1 MKNKLLSTTAL
12 IGLVS
17 FISSPVLADVS
28 ITGGMEFTYTS
39 QDKGDA
45 AVTGASD
52 DYFSSDQDV
61 LIAFTNKTENG
72 LTVGMYASMDASGAN
87 DASTSS
93 AFSMDETYIT
103 VEGGFGLIQLGGKEG
118 VGEQFTPTASDLIGP
133 DGTDDNAPTFYSST
147 GSLGTQQ
154 ASLINA
160 IDDENNI
167 TYILP
172 KMGGLT
178 IGASYKD
185 AGAGAAENADETVIA
200 AKYEFTSGTV
210 KGSLHYA
217 NNSISGATAGA
228 GSINSSAMGIT
239 LLSGPVTFIYAHA
252 EDDQSTTIE
261 TEADDYGISYQVND
275 ALTLAVTGTEITE
288 STGGESLDVTSV
300 ALNYNITSGLDAY
313 LTYHDYD
320 YKAGTSGATSDD
332 GSATAIT
339 LAATF

>member
-45 AVTGASD
+45 AVNGASD
-52 DYFSSDQDV
+52 DYFSSDQEV
-61 LIAFTNKTENG
+61 LLAFTKKTDSG
-72 LTVGMYASMDASGAN
+72 LTIGMYADLESSGTEAV
-87 DASTSS
+87 SS
-93 AFSMDETYIT
+93 LNSDENYIT
-103 VEGGFGLIQLGGKEG
+103 IEGGFGYLQLGNKDG

-133 DGTDDNAPTFYSST
+133 DGTDDNAPQFYSST

-154 ASLINA
+154 ASLINT
-160 IDDENNI
+160 IGDENNI

-172 KMGGLT
+172 SIGGLT
-178 IGASYKD
+178 VGASFKD
-185 AGAGAAENADETVIA
+185 AGDGATENADETVIA
-200 AKYEFTSGTV
+200 AKYEFESGAV
-210 KGSLHYA
+210 KGSLTYA
-217 NNSISGATAGA
+217 DNSISGATSGA
-228 GSINSSAMGIT
+228 SSTNSSAMGIT
-239 LLSGPVTFIYAHA
+239 LSSGPVTFIYAHA

-300 ALNYNITSGLDAY
+300 ALSYNITSGLDAY

-332 GSATAIT
+332 GSVTAIT

>member
-1 MKNKLLSTTAL
+1 MKNKLLSTSAL

-45 AVTGASD
+45 AVNGASD
-52 DYFSSDQDV
+52 DYFSSDQEV
-61 LIAFTNKTENG
+61 LLAFTKKTDSG
-72 LTVGMYASMDASGAN
+72 LTIGMYADLESSGTEAV
-87 DASTSS
+87 SS
-93 AFSMDETYIT
+93 LNSDENYIT
-103 VEGGFGLIQLGGKEG
+103 IEGGFGYLQLGNKDG

-133 DGTDDNAPTFYSST
+133 DGTDDNAPQFYSST

-154 ASLINA
+154 ASLINT
-160 IDDENNI
+160 IGDENNI

-172 KMGGLT
+172 SIGGLT
-178 IGASYKD
+178 VGASFKD
-185 AGAGAAENADETVIA
+185 AGDGATENADETVIA
-200 AKYEFTSGTV
+200 AKYEFESGAV
-210 KGSLHYA
+210 KGSLTYA
-217 NNSISGATAGA
+217 DNSISGATSGA
-228 GSINSSAMGIT
+228 SSTNSSAMGIT
-239 LLSGPVTFIYAHA
+239 LSSGPVTFIYAHA

-300 ALNYNITSGLDAY
+300 ALSYNITSGLDAY

>member
-45 AVTGASD
+45 AVNGASD
-52 DYFSSDQDV
+52 DYFSSDQEV
-61 LIAFTNKTENG
+61 LLAFTKKTDSG
-72 LTVGMYASMDASGAN
+72 LTIGMYADLESSGTEAV
-87 DASTSS
+87 SS
-93 AFSMDETYIT
+93 LNSDENYIT
-103 VEGGFGLIQLGGKEG
+103 IEGGFGYLQLGNKDG

-133 DGTDDNAPTFYSST
+133 DGTDDNAPQFYSST

-154 ASLINA
+154 ASLINT
-160 IDDENNI
+160 IGDENNI

-172 KMGGLT
+172 SIGGLT
-178 IGASYKD
+178 VGASFKD
-185 AGAGAAENADETVIA
+185 AGDGATENADETVIA
-200 AKYEFTSGTV
+200 AKYEFESGAV
-210 KGSLHYA
+210 KGSLTYA
-217 NNSISGATAGA
+217 DNSISGATSGA
-228 GSINSSAMGIT
+228 SSTNSSAMGIT
-239 LLSGPVTFIYAHA
+239 LSSGPVTFIYAHA

-300 ALNYNITSGLDAY
+300 ALSYNITSGLDAY

>member
-45 AVTGASD
+45 AVNGASD
-52 DYFSSDQDV
+52 DYFSSDQEV
-61 LIAFTNKTENG
+61 LLAFTKKTDSG
-72 LTVGMYASMDASGAN
+72 LTIGMYADLESSGTEAV
-87 DASTSS
+87 SS
-93 AFSMDETYIT
+93 LNSDENYIT
-103 VEGGFGLIQLGGKEG
+103 IEGGFGYLQLGNKDG

-133 DGTDDNAPTFYSST
+133 DGTDDNAPQFYSST

-154 ASLINA
+154 ASLINT
-160 IDDENNI
+160 IGDENNI

-172 KMGGLT
+172 SIGGLT
-178 IGASYKD
+178 VGASFKD
-185 AGAGAAENADETVIA
+185 AGDGASENADETVVA
-200 AKYEFTSGTV
+200 AKYEFESGAV
-210 KGSLHYA
+210 KGSLTYA
-217 NNSISGATAGA
+217 DNSISGATSGA
-228 GSINSSAMGIT
+228 SSTNSSAMGIT
-239 LLSGPVTFIYAHA
+239 LSSGPVTFIYAHA

-300 ALNYNITSGLDAY
+300 ALSYNITSGLDAY

>member
-45 AVTGASD
+45 AVNGATD
-52 DYFSSDQDV
+52 DYFSSDQEV
-61 LIAFTNKTENG
+61 LLAFTKKTDSG
-72 LTVGMYASMDASGAN
+72 LTIGMYADLESSGTEAV
-87 DASTSS
+87 SS
-93 AFSMDETYIT
+93 LNSDENYIT
-103 VEGGFGLIQLGGKEG
+103 IEGGFGYLQLGNKDG

-133 DGTDDNAPTFYSST
+133 DGTDDNAPQFYSST

-154 ASLINA
+154 ASLINT
-160 IDDENNI
+160 IGDENNI

-172 KMGGLT
+172 SIGGLT
-178 IGASYKD
+178 VGASFKD
-185 AGAGAAENADETVIA
+185 AGDGATENADETVIA
-200 AKYEFTSGTV
+200 AKYEFESGAV

-217 NNSISGATAGA
+217 NNSISGATSGA
-228 GSINSSAMGIT
+228 SSTNSSAMGIT
-239 LLSGPVTFIYAHA
+239 LSSGPVTFIYAHA

-300 ALNYNITSGLDAY
+300 ALSYNITSGLDAY

-332 GSATAIT
+332 GSVTAIK

>member
-45 AVTGASD
+45 AVNGASD
-52 DYFSSDQDV
+52 DYFSSDQEV
-61 LIAFTNKTENG
+61 LLAFTKKTDSG
-72 LTVGMYASMDASGAN
+72 LEAGMVLNFQFTGDGDVTDADTKAAEESYM
-87 DASTSS
+87 
-93 AFSMDETYIT
+93 FIK
-103 VEGGFGLIQLGGKEG
+103 GGFGYLQLGNKDG

-133 DGTDDNAPTFYSST
+133 DGTDDNAPQFYSST

-154 ASLINA
+154 ASLINT
-160 IDDENNI
+160 IGDENNI

-172 KMGGLT
+172 SIGGLT
-178 IGASYKD
+178 VGASFKD
-185 AGAGAAENADETVIA
+185 AGDGASENADETVVA
-200 AKYEFTSGTV
+200 AKYEFESGAV

-228 GSINSSAMGIT
+228 GSINSSAMGLT
-239 LLSGPVTFIYAHA
+239 LSSGPVTFIYASA
-252 EDDQSTTIE
+252 KDDQSTTIE
-261 TEADDYGISYQVND
+261 TEANDYGISYQVND

-300 ALNYNITSGLDAY
+300 ALSYNITSGLDAY

>member
-45 AVTGASD
+45 AVNGASD
-52 DYFSSDQDV
+52 DYFSSDQEV
-61 LIAFTNKTENG
+61 LLAFTKKTDSG
-72 LTVGMYASMDASGAN
+72 LTIGMYADLESSGTEAV
-87 DASTSS
+87 SS
-93 AFSMDETYIT
+93 LNSDENYIT
-103 VEGGFGLIQLGGKEG
+103 IEGGFGYLQLGNKDG

-133 DGTDDNAPTFYSST
+133 DGTDDNAPQFYSST

-154 ASLINA
+154 ASLINT
-160 IDDENNI
+160 IGDENNI

-172 KMGGLT
+172 SIGGLT
-178 IGASYKD
+178 VGASFKD
-185 AGAGAAENADETVIA
+185 AGDGASENADETVVA
-200 AKYEFTSGTV
+200 AKYEFESGAV
-210 KGSLHYA
+210 KGSLTYA
-217 NNSISGATAGA
+217 DNSISGATSGA
-228 GSINSSAMGIT
+228 SSTNSSAMGIT
-239 LLSGPVTFIYAHA
+239 LSSGPVTFIYAHA

>member
-45 AVTGASD
+45 AVNGASD
-52 DYFSSDQDV
+52 DYFSSDQEV
-61 LIAFTNKTENG
+61 LLAFTKKTDSG
-72 LTVGMYASMDASGAN
+72 LTIGMYADLESSGTEAV
-87 DASTSS
+87 SS
-93 AFSMDETYIT
+93 LNSDENYIT
-103 VEGGFGLIQLGGKEG
+103 IEGGFGYLQLGNKDG

-133 DGTDDNAPTFYSST
+133 DGTDDNAPQFYSST

-154 ASLINA
+154 ASLINT
-160 IDDENNI
+160 IGDENNI

-172 KMGGLT
+172 SIGGLT
-178 IGASYKD
+178 VGASFKD
-185 AGAGAAENADETVIA
+185 AGDGASENADETVVA
-200 AKYEFTSGTV
+200 AKYEFESGAV

-217 NNSISGATAGA
+217 NNSISGATSGA
-228 GSINSSAMGIT
+228 SSTNSSAMGIT
-239 LLSGPVTFIYAHA
+239 LSSGPVTFIYAHA

-300 ALNYNITSGLDAY
+300 ALSYNITSGLDAY

>member
-45 AVTGASD
+45 AVNGASD
-52 DYFSSDQDV
+52 DYFSSDQEV
-61 LIAFTNKTENG
+61 LLAFTKKTDSG
-72 LTVGMYASMDASGAN
+72 LTIGMYADLESSGTEAV
-87 DASTSS
+87 SS
-93 AFSMDETYIT
+93 LNSDENYIT
-103 VEGGFGLIQLGGKEG
+103 IEGGFGYLQLGNKDG

-133 DGTDDNAPTFYSST
+133 DGTDDNAPQFYSST

-154 ASLINA
+154 ASLINT
-160 IDDENNI
+160 IGDENNI

-172 KMGGLT
+172 SIGGLT
-178 IGASYKD
+178 VGASFKD
-185 AGAGAAENADETVIA
+185 AGDGASENADETVIA
-200 AKYEFTSGTV
+200 AKYEFESGAV
-210 KGSLHYA
+210 KGSLTYA
-217 NNSISGATAGA
+217 DNSISGATSGA
-228 GSINSSAMGIT
+228 SSTNSSAMGIT
-239 LLSGPVTFIYAHA
+239 LSSGPVTFIYAHA

-300 ALNYNITSGLDAY
+300 ALSYNITSGLDAY

>member
-1 MKNKLLSTTAL
+1 MKNKLLTTTAL

-17 FISSPVLADVS
+17 FISSPVLSEVS
-28 ITGGMEFTYTS
+28 ISGSYEFTYTS

-52 DYFSSDQDV
+52 DYFTTDQEV
-61 LIAFTNKTENG
+61 LIAFTNKTDSG
-72 LTVGMYASMDASGAN
+72 LTIGMYADIEASGTA
-87 DASTSS
+87 AAGSYGS
-93 AFSMDETYIT
+93 DEHYIT
-103 VEGGFGLIQLGGKEG
+103 IEGGFGLLQLGAKDG

-133 DGTDDNAPTFYSST
+133 DGTDDNSPQMYSST

-154 ASLINA
+154 ASLINT
-160 IDDENNI
+160 IEDENNI
-167 TYILP
+167 TYISRSI
-172 KMGGLT
+172 GGLT
-178 IGASYKD
+178 VGASYKD
-185 AGAGAAENADETVIA
+185 AGSTSALNNDETVIA
-200 AKYEFTSGTV
+200 AKYEFESGAV
-210 KGSLHYA
+210 KGSLTYA
-217 NNSISGATAGA
+217 DNSISGATSGA
-228 GSINSSAMGIT
+228 SSTNSSAMGIT
-239 LLSGPVTFIYAHA
+239 LSSGPVTFIYAHA

-300 ALNYNITSGLDAY
+300 ALSYNITSGLDAY

-332 GSATAIT
+332 GSVTAIT

>member
-45 AVTGASD
+45 AVNGASD
-52 DYFSSDQDV
+52 DYFSSDQEV
-61 LIAFTNKTENG
+61 LLAFTKKTDSG
-72 LTVGMYASMDASGAN
+72 LTIGMYADLESSGTEAV
-87 DASTSS
+87 SS
-93 AFSMDETYIT
+93 LNSDENYIT
-103 VEGGFGLIQLGGKEG
+103 IEGGFGYLQLGNKDG

-133 DGTDDNAPTFYSST
+133 DGTDDNAPQFYSST

-154 ASLINA
+154 ASLINT
-160 IDDENNI
+160 IGDENNI

-172 KMGGLT
+172 SIGGLT
-178 IGASYKD
+178 VGASFKD
-185 AGAGAAENADETVIA
+185 AGDGATENADETVIA
-200 AKYEFTSGTV
+200 AKYEFESGAV

-228 GSINSSAMGIT
+228 GSINSSAMGLT
-239 LLSGPVTFIYAHA
+239 LSSGPVTFIYASA
-252 EDDQSTTIE
+252 KDDQSTTIE
-261 TEADDYGISYQVND
+261 TEANDYGISYQVND

-300 ALNYNITSGLDAY
+300 ALSYNITSGLDAY

>member
-45 AVTGASD
+45 AVNGASD
-52 DYFSSDQDV
+52 DYFSSDQEV
-61 LIAFTNKTENG
+61 LLAFTKKTDSG
-72 LTVGMYASMDASGAN
+72 LTIGMYADLESSGTEAV
-87 DASTSS
+87 SS
-93 AFSMDETYIT
+93 LNSDENYIT
-103 VEGGFGLIQLGGKEG
+103 IEGGFGYLQLGNKDG

-133 DGTDDNAPTFYSST
+133 DGTDDNAPQFYSST

-154 ASLINA
+154 ASLINT
-160 IDDENNI
+160 IGDENNI

-172 KMGGLT
+172 SIGGLT
-178 IGASYKD
+178 VGASFKD
-185 AGAGAAENADETVIA
+185 AGDGATENADETVIA
-200 AKYEFTSGTV
+200 AKYEFESGAV
-210 KGSLHYA
+210 KGSLTYA
-217 NNSISGATAGA
+217 DNSISGATSGA
-228 GSINSSAMGIT
+228 SSTNSSAMGIT
-239 LLSGPVTFIYAHA
+239 LSSGPVTFIYAHA

-300 ALNYNITSGLDAY
+300 ALSYNITSGLDAY

-332 GSATAIT
+332 GSVTAVT

>member
-1 MKNKLLSTTAL
+1 MKNKLLSTSAL

-45 AVTGASD
+45 AVNGASD
-52 DYFSSDQDV
+52 DYFSSDQEV
-61 LIAFTNKTENG
+61 LLAFTKKTDSG
-72 LTVGMYASMDASGAN
+72 LTIGIYADLESSGTEAV
-87 DASTSS
+87 SS
-93 AFSMDETYIT
+93 LNSDENYIT
-103 VEGGFGLIQLGGKEG
+103 IEGGFGYLQLGNKDG

-133 DGTDDNAPTFYSST
+133 DGTDDNAPQFYSST

-154 ASLINA
+154 ASLINT
-160 IDDENNI
+160 IGDENNI

-172 KMGGLT
+172 SIGGLT
-178 IGASYKD
+178 VGASFKD
-185 AGAGAAENADETVIA
+185 AGDGASENADETVVA
-200 AKYEFTSGTV
+200 AKYEFESGAV

-217 NNSISGATAGA
+217 NNSISGATSGA
-228 GSINSSAMGIT
+228 SSTNSSAMGIT
-239 LLSGPVTFIYAHA
+239 LSSGPVTFIYAHA

-300 ALNYNITSGLDAY
+300 ALSYNITSGLDAY

>member
-45 AVTGASD
+45 AVNGASD
-52 DYFSSDQDV
+52 DYFSSDQEV
-61 LIAFTNKTENG
+61 LLAFTKKTDSG
-72 LTVGMYASMDASGAN
+72 LTIGMYADLESSGTEAV
-87 DASTSS
+87 SS
-93 AFSMDETYIT
+93 LNSDENYIT
-103 VEGGFGLIQLGGKEG
+103 IEGGFGYLQLGNKDG

-133 DGTDDNAPTFYSST
+133 DVTDDNAPQFYSST

-154 ASLINA
+154 ASLINT
-160 IDDENNI
+160 IGDENNI

-172 KMGGLT
+172 SIGGLT
-178 IGASYKD
+178 VGASFKD
-185 AGAGAAENADETVIA
+185 AGDGASENAYETVVA
-200 AKYEFTSGTV
+200 AKYEFESGAV

-217 NNSISGATAGA
+217 NNSISGATSGA
-228 GSINSSAMGIT
+228 SSTNSSAMGIT
-239 LLSGPVTFIYAHA
+239 LSSGPVTFIYAHA

-300 ALNYNITSGLDAY
+300 ALSYNITSGLDAY

>member
-45 AVTGASD
+45 AVNGASD
-52 DYFSSDQDV
+52 DYFSSDQEV
-61 LIAFTNKTENG
+61 LLAFTKKTDSG
-72 LTVGMYASMDASGAN
+72 LTIGMYADLESSGTEAV
-87 DASTSS
+87 SS
-93 AFSMDETYIT
+93 LNSDENYIT
-103 VEGGFGLIQLGGKEG
+103 IEGGFGYLQLGNKDG

-133 DGTDDNAPTFYSST
+133 DGTDDNAPQFYSST

-154 ASLINA
+154 ASLINT
-160 IDDENNI
+160 IGDENNI

-172 KMGGLT
+172 SIGGLT
-178 IGASYKD
+178 VGASFKD
-185 AGAGAAENADETVIA
+185 AGDGATENADETVIA
-200 AKYEFTSGTV
+200 AKYEFESGAV
-210 KGSLHYA
+210 KGSLTYA
-217 NNSISGATAGA
+217 DNSISGATAGA
-228 GSINSSAMGIT
+228 SSTNSSAMGIT
-239 LLSGPVTFIYAHA
+239 LSSGPVTFIYAHA

-300 ALNYNITSGLDAY
+300 ALSYNITSGLDAY

-332 GSATAIT
+332 GSVTAIT